1 MIGFLIITHDELG
14 DAMLASATHVLGA
27 APANL
32 RTLKVRAGDVQA
44 DVLAKARALV
54 ATLDTSDGL
63 IVFADIYGAT
73 PANVACRLLDGGAEM
88 EKRVEAFAGFSLPML
103 VKAIAYRN
111 MPFDQLVAKT
121 QQGGVG
127 GIVQISK
134 DPCHAANG

>member
-73 PANVACRLLDGGAEM
+73 PANVACRLLDGGDQ
-88 EKRVEAFAGFSLPML
+88 VEAFAGFSLPML